1 MAKFL
6 YRVGRSA
13 YMYRWRFIAVWLL
26 IMVGAG
32 TAAATMMKSTSM
44 SFSIPGLESVE
55 TMEEMGE
62 LFPGQGDETEAPSGT
77 VVVRAPEG
85 GSLTD
90 AATKADLDKL
100 ITELRG
106 ENSLVQE
113 QSGPDGTETPVILD
127 PVTAAAGMEQQ
138 MTEAELPALEAQ
150 GLSEAEATASVEADL
165 AAVSPLSADGRTGT
179 ISVLFHGD
187 TAMDVD
193 AADKESVT
201 EVLDNAST
209 DNLEVSYNGNVFQM
223 SEIGFTA
230 ELIGI
235 AVAAIILI
243 ITFGS
248 FVAAGL
254 PLLTAII
261 GVGTGIML
269 IMAATALTSDINSM
283 TPTLASMIGLA
294 VGIDYALFIVSRFR
308 NELVAFAGGNN
319 MTPKELAQAIKGT
332 SHRERAHLAG
342 LAVGKAGSAVCFAGL
357 TVIIALA
364 ALSII
369 NIPFLTAMA
378 LAAAFTV
385 IIAVLVAITL
395 LPAILGAFGT
405 KSFAGRAPVVK
416 APDPE
421 DDKPTMGLKWVRQI
435 RKRPVIFSVSA
446 ILLLV
451 VLAIPALGLKLA
463 MPTDDSAKLGSPQR
477 TAAEWITEDFGPGRN
492 APMIALVKSGTDD
505 PKKAQ
510 AAFGAAVQEISQV
523 EGVENAQI
531 TQMTEDGS
539 AAQVLVTPTSG
550 ANDEATSETLQALR
564 DAESNFSSQVDGSYT
579 VTGVTPIFDDISD
592 RLSEVLI
599 PYIAIV
605 VVLAFVLLVIV
616 FRSLWVPLI
625 AAFGFALSVAA
636 TFGVTVAIWQWGWL
650 GVTNDP
656 QPIISFLPIMLIGI
670 VFGLAMDYQVFLVT
684 RMREGYVHGKT
695 AGNAVS
701 NGFKHGARVVTA
713 AALIMI
719 SVFSAF
725 ILMDEPFIAVMGSA
739 LAMAVLIDAFVVRMT
754 IVPAVLFLLGDRAWK
769 LPKWLDRIIP
779 KVDVEGE
786 GLTGLADPAAAKDA
800 QEDKVSLGADDSGSG
815 KSDD

>member
-1 MAKFL
+1 MN
-6 YRVGRSA
+6 
-13 YMYRWRFIAVWLL
+13 RWRFIAVWLL
-26 IMVGAG
+26 VLIGAG
-32 TAAATMMKSTSM
+32 TLMSTMAKSTSM
-44 SFSIPGLESVE
+44 TFTIPGLESVE
-55 TMEEMGE
+55 TQEEMAE
-62 LFPGQGDETEAPSGT
+62 LFPEGGDDMEAPTGT
-77 VVVRAPEG
+77 IVVRAPEG

-90 AATKADLDKL
+90 EATKADLDAL
-100 ITELRG
+100 IAELK
-106 ENSLVQE
+106 EQDALV
-113 QSGPDGTETPVILD
+113 DTDAIVD
-127 PVTAAAGMEQQ
+127 PMTAAAGMEQQ
-138 MTEAELPALEAQ
+138 MAPAKQEQ
-150 GLSEAEATASVEADL
+150 GMPEEQIQADL
-165 AAVSPLSADGRTGT
+165 QALSPLSENGRTGT
-179 ISVLFHGD
+179 MTITFEGD
-187 TAMDVD
+187 TSMDVSTDDVTAVTDVLDD
-193 AADKESVT
+193 AAT
-201 EVLDNAST
+201 E
-209 DNLEVSYNGNVFQM
+209 NLEIAYGGNVFQM
-223 SEIGFTA
+223 PEIGATA

-254 PLLTAII
+254 PLITAIV

-269 IMAATALTSDINSM
+269 IMAATALTDNINSM

-319 MTPKELAQAIKGT
+319 MTPKELAEAVKKT
-332 SHRERAHLAG
+332 THAERAHLAG

-357 TVIIALA
+357 TVVIALA

-385 IIAVLVAITL
+385 VIAVLVAITL
-395 LPAILGAFGT
+395 LPAILGAFGAR
-405 KSFAGRAPVVK
+405 SFAGRAPVVK

-421 DDKPTMGLKWVRQI
+421 DEKPTMGLKWVRQV
-435 RKRPVIFSVSA
+435 RKRPVIFAAASA
-446 ILLLV
+446 LLLV
-451 VLAIPALGLKLA
+451 LLAIPVASLQLA

-477 TAAEWITEDFGPGRN
+477 NAAEWVNEDFGPGRN
-492 APMIALVKSGTDD
+492 APMIAVVKDSGGD
-505 PKKAQ
+505 PMAAQ
-510 AAFGAAVQEISQV
+510 ATFGEAVATISGV
-523 EGVENAQI
+523 DGVENAQVAG
-531 TQMTEDGS
+531 MSEDGT
-539 AAQVLVTPTSG
+539 AAMVMITPTTG
-550 ANDEATSETLQALR
+550 GNDALTADTLQSLR
-564 DAESNFSSQVDGSYT
+564 DAEPAFKDQTGGTYSI
-579 VTGVTPIFDDISD
+579 TGVTPIFEDVSD

-599 PYIAIV
+599 PYVAIV
-605 VVLAFVLLVIV
+605 VVLAFVLLVVV

-625 AAFGFALSVAA
+625 AALGFALSVAA
-636 TFGVTVAIWQWGWL
+636 TFGVTVAVWQWGWL
-650 GVTNDP
+650 GITNDP

-769 LPKWLDRIIP
+769 LPAWLDKIIP
-779 KVDVEGE
+779 SVDVEGTTLE
-786 GLTGLADPAAAKDA
+786 GMEATTDEKKAVETAPSNG
-800 QEDKVSLGADDSGSG
+800 
-815 KSDD
+815 

>member
-1 MAKFL
+1 MAKLL
-6 YRVGRSA
+6 YRIGRSA
-13 YMYRWRFIAVWLL
+13 YLYRWRFIAVWLL
-26 IMVGAG
+26 VLIGAG
-32 TAAATMMKSTSM
+32 TLAGTMAKSTSM
-44 SFSIPGLESVE
+44 TFTIPGLESVE
-55 TMEEMGE
+55 TQEKMGE
-62 LFPGQGDETEAPSGT
+62 YFPGGGDEMEAATGT

-90 AATKADLDKL
+90 PATHADLEKL
-100 ITELRG
+100 ITELK
-106 ENSLVQE
+106 SQDALTDTDSIV
-113 QSGPDGTETPVILD
+113 D

-138 MTEAELPALEAQ
+138 LTEAKAGQ
-150 GLSEAEATASVEADL
+150 GLPEEQIQADIQALSPVSEN
-165 AAVSPLSADGRTGT
+165 GRTGT
-179 ISVLFHGD
+179 FTVAFDAD
-187 TAMDVD
+187 TAMDIAPED
-193 AADKESVT
+193 TEAVT
-201 EVLDNAST
+201 GVLDDAST
-209 DNLEVSYNGNVFQM
+209 DNLEVSYNGNAFQM
-223 SEIGFTA
+223 AEIGGTA
-230 ELIGI
+230 ELVGI
-235 AVAAIILI
+235 VIAALVLI

-254 PLLTAII
+254 PLITAIV

-269 IMAATALTSDINSM
+269 IMAATALTDTINSM

-332 SHRERAHLAG
+332 SHRQRAHLAG

-385 IIAVLVAITL
+385 LIAVVVAVTL

-421 DDKPTMGLKWVRQI
+421 DEKPTMGLKWVRQI
-435 RKRPVIFSVSA
+435 RKRPVVFSVSA
-446 ILLLV
+446 VLLLV
-451 VLAIPALGLKLA
+451 LLAIPVGGLQLA

-477 TAAEWITEDFGPGRN
+477 TAAEWINEDFGPGRN
-492 APMIALVKSGTDD
+492 APMIALVTSDD
-505 PKKAQ
+505 PESAP
-510 AAFGAAVQEISQV
+510 AAYGAAVETIGSQD
-523 EGVENAQI
+523 GVANAQI
-531 TQMTEDGS
+531 TQMAEDGS
-539 AAQVLVTPTSG
+539 AAQVLITPTTG
-550 ANDEATSETLQALR
+550 ANAEATNDTLQALR
-564 DAESNFSSQVDGSYT
+564 DAEASFHDATGAEYA
-579 VTGVTPIFDDISD
+579 VTGVTPIFEDISD
-592 RLSEVLI
+592 RLSEVLV
-599 PYIAIV
+599 PYVAIV
-605 VVLAFVLLVIV
+605 VVLAFVLLMVV

-625 AAFGFALSVAA
+625 AALGFALSVAA
-636 TFGVTVAIWQWGWL
+636 TFGLTVGIWQWGWL
-650 GVTNDP
+650 GITDDP

-719 SVFSAF
+719 SVFAAF

-769 LPKWLDRIIP
+769 LPAWLDKIIP
-779 KVDVEGE
+779 TVDVEGE
-786 GLTGLADPAAAKDA
+786 GLVGLEAP
-800 QEDKVSLGADDSGSG
+800 EHTTNPFDKSPTTDGR
-815 KSDD
+815 

>member
-13 YMYRWRFIAVWLL
+13 YMNRWRFIAVWLL
-26 IMVGAG
+26 VLIGAG
-32 TAAATMMKSTSM
+32 TLMSTMAKSTSM
-44 SFSIPGLESVE
+44 TFTIPGLESVE
-55 TMEEMGE
+55 TQEEMAE
-62 LFPGQGDETEAPSGT
+62 LFPEGGDDMEAPTGT
-77 VVVRAPEG
+77 IVVRAPEG

-90 AATKADLDKL
+90 EATKADLDAL
-100 ITELRG
+100 IAELK
-106 ENSLVQE
+106 EQDALV
-113 QSGPDGTETPVILD
+113 DTDAIVD
-127 PVTAAAGMEQQ
+127 PMTAAAGMEQQ
-138 MTEAELPALEAQ
+138 MAPAKQEQ
-150 GLSEAEATASVEADL
+150 GMPEEQIQADL
-165 AAVSPLSADGRTGT
+165 QALSPLSENGRTGT
-179 ISVLFHGD
+179 MTITFEGD
-187 TAMDVD
+187 TSMDVSTDDVTAVTDVLDD
-193 AADKESVT
+193 AAT
-201 EVLDNAST
+201 E
-209 DNLEVSYNGNVFQM
+209 NLEIAYGGNVFQM
-223 SEIGFTA
+223 PEIGATA

-254 PLLTAII
+254 PLITAIV

-269 IMAATALTSDINSM
+269 IMAATALTDNINSM

-319 MTPKELAQAIKGT
+319 MTPKELAEAVKKT
-332 SHRERAHLAG
+332 THAERAHLAG

-357 TVIIALA
+357 TVVIALA

-385 IIAVLVAITL
+385 VIAVLVAITL
-395 LPAILGAFGT
+395 LPAILGAFGAR
-405 KSFAGRAPVVK
+405 SFAGRAPVVK

-421 DDKPTMGLKWVRQI
+421 DEKPTMGLKWVRQV
-435 RKRPVIFSVSA
+435 RKRPVIFAAASA
-446 ILLLV
+446 LLLV
-451 VLAIPALGLKLA
+451 LLAIPVASLQLA

-477 TAAEWITEDFGPGRN
+477 NAAEWVNEDFGPGRN
-492 APMIALVKSGTDD
+492 APMIAVVKDSGGD
-505 PKKAQ
+505 PMAAQ
-510 AAFGAAVQEISQV
+510 ATFGEAVATISGV
-523 EGVENAQI
+523 DGVENAQVAG
-531 TQMTEDGS
+531 MSEDGT
-539 AAQVLVTPTSG
+539 AAMVMITPTTG
-550 ANDEATSETLQALR
+550 GNDALTADTLQSLR
-564 DAESNFSSQVDGSYT
+564 DAEPAFKDQTGGTYSI
-579 VTGVTPIFDDISD
+579 TGVTPIFEDVSD

-599 PYIAIV
+599 PYVAIV
-605 VVLAFVLLVIV
+605 VVLAFVLLVVV

-625 AAFGFALSVAA
+625 AALGFALSVAA
-636 TFGVTVAIWQWGWL
+636 TFGVTVAVWQWGWL
-650 GVTNDP
+650 GITNDP

-769 LPKWLDRIIP
+769 LPAWLDKIIP
-779 KVDVEGE
+779 SVDVEGTTLE
-786 GLTGLADPAAAKDA
+786 GMEATTDEKKAVETAPSNG
-800 QEDKVSLGADDSGSG
+800 
-815 KSDD
+815 

>member
-1 MAKFL
+1 MAKLL
-6 YRVGRSA
+6 YRIGRSA
-13 YMYRWRFIAVWLL
+13 YLYRWRFIAVWLL
-26 IMVGAG
+26 VLIGAG
-32 TAAATMMKSTSM
+32 TLAGTMAKSTSM
-44 SFSIPGLESVE
+44 TFTIPGLESVE
-55 TMEEMGE
+55 TQEKMGDY
-62 LFPGQGDETEAPSGT
+62 FPGGSDEMEAATGT

-90 AATKADLDKL
+90 EATHADLEKL
-100 ITELRG
+100 ITELKG
-106 ENSLVQE
+106 QDALTDTDAIV
-113 QSGPDGTETPVILD
+113 D

-138 MTEAELPALEAQ
+138 LTEAKAQQ
-150 GLSEAEATASVEADL
+150 GLPEEQIQADIQALSPVSEN
-165 AAVSPLSADGRTGT
+165 GRTGT
-179 ISVLFHGD
+179 FTVAFDADS
-187 TAMDVD
+187 AMDIAPED
-193 AADKESVT
+193 TEAVT
-201 EVLDNAST
+201 EVLDDAAT
-209 DNLEVSYNGNVFQM
+209 DNLEVSYNGNAFQM
-223 SEIGFTA
+223 AEIGGTA
-230 ELIGI
+230 ELVGI
-235 AVAAIILI
+235 IIAALVLI

-254 PLLTAII
+254 PLITAIA

-269 IMAATALTSDINSM
+269 IMAATALTDTINSM

-319 MTPKELAQAIKGT
+319 MTPKELAQAIKNT
-332 SHRERAHLAG
+332 SHRQRAHLAG

-385 IIAVLVAITL
+385 LIAVVVAVTL

-421 DDKPTMGLKWVRQI
+421 DEKPTMGLKWVRQI
-435 RKRPVIFSVSA
+435 RKRPVVFSVSA
-446 ILLLV
+446 VLLLV
-451 VLAIPALGLKLA
+451 VLAIPALGLQLA

-477 TAAEWITEDFGPGRN
+477 TAAEWTNEDFGPGRN
-492 APMIALVKSGTDD
+492 APMIALVTSDD
-505 PKKAQ
+505 PETAP
-510 AAFGAAVQEISQV
+510 AAYGAAVETISSQD
-523 EGVENAQI
+523 GVANAQI

-539 AAQVLVTPTSG
+539 AAQVMITPTTG
-550 ANDEATSETLQALR
+550 ANDEATNDTLQALR
-564 DAESNFSSQVDGSYT
+564 DAEASFHDQTGAEYA
-579 VTGVTPIFDDISD
+579 VTGVTPIFEDISD
-592 RLSEVLI
+592 RLSEVLV

-605 VVLAFVLLVIV
+605 VVLAFVLLMIV

-625 AAFGFALSVAA
+625 AALGFALSVAA
-636 TFGVTVAIWQWGWL
+636 TFGLTVGIWQWGWL
-650 GVTNDP
+650 GITNDP

-719 SVFSAF
+719 SVFAAF

-769 LPKWLDRIIP
+769 LPRWLDKIIP
-779 KVDVEGE
+779 TVDVEGE
-786 GLTGLADPAAAKDA
+786 GLVGLEAPEHDTAGKHEKEPAT
-800 QEDKVSLGADDSGSG
+800 VGADTPDGTHG
-815 KSDD
+815 EHAADTDPSDDSTTTDGR

>member
-1 MAKFL
+1 MKYIYAVIVKHCTARAIIGRMAKFL

-13 YMYRWRFIAVWLL
+13 YMNRWRFIAVWLL
-26 IMVGAG
+26 VLIGAG
-32 TAAATMMKSTSM
+32 TLMSTMAKSTSM
-44 SFSIPGLESVE
+44 TFTIPGLESVE
-55 TMEEMGE
+55 TQEEMAE
-62 LFPGQGDETEAPSGT
+62 LFPEGGDDMEAPTGT
-77 VVVRAPEG
+77 IVVRAPEG

-90 AATKADLDKL
+90 EATKADLDAL
-100 ITELRG
+100 IAELK
-106 ENSLVQE
+106 EQDALV
-113 QSGPDGTETPVILD
+113 DTDAIVD
-127 PVTAAAGMEQQ
+127 PMTAAAGMEQQ
-138 MTEAELPALEAQ
+138 MAPAKQEQ
-150 GLSEAEATASVEADL
+150 GMPEEQIQADL
-165 AAVSPLSADGRTGT
+165 QALSPLSENGRTGT
-179 ISVLFHGD
+179 MTITFEGD
-187 TAMDVD
+187 TSMDVSTDDVTAVTDVLDD
-193 AADKESVT
+193 AAT
-201 EVLDNAST
+201 E
-209 DNLEVSYNGNVFQM
+209 NLEIAYGGNVFQM
-223 SEIGFTA
+223 PEIGATA

-254 PLLTAII
+254 PLITAIV

-269 IMAATALTSDINSM
+269 IMAATALTDNINSM

-319 MTPKELAQAIKGT
+319 MTPKELAEAVKKT
-332 SHRERAHLAG
+332 THAERAHLAG

-357 TVIIALA
+357 TVVIALA

-385 IIAVLVAITL
+385 VIAVLVAITL
-395 LPAILGAFGT
+395 LPAILGAFGAR
-405 KSFAGRAPVVK
+405 SFAGRAPVVK

-421 DDKPTMGLKWVRQI
+421 DEKPTMGLKWVRQV
-435 RKRPVIFSVSA
+435 RKRPVIFAAASA
-446 ILLLV
+446 LLLV
-451 VLAIPALGLKLA
+451 LLAIPVASLQLA

-477 TAAEWITEDFGPGRN
+477 NAAEWVNEDFGPGRN
-492 APMIALVKSGTDD
+492 APMIAVVKDSGDD
-505 PKKAQ
+505 PMAAQ
-510 AAFGAAVQEISQV
+510 ATFGEAVVTISGV
-523 EGVENAQI
+523 DGVENAQVAG
-531 TQMTEDGS
+531 MSEDGT
-539 AAQVLVTPTSG
+539 AAMVMITPTTG
-550 ANDEATSETLQALR
+550 GNDALTADTLQSLR
-564 DAESNFSSQVDGSYT
+564 DAEPAFKDQTGGTYSI
-579 VTGVTPIFDDISD
+579 TGVTPIFEDISD

-599 PYIAIV
+599 PYVAIV
-605 VVLAFVLLVIV
+605 VVLAFVLLVVV

-625 AAFGFALSVAA
+625 AALGFALSVAA
-636 TFGVTVAIWQWGWL
+636 TFGVTVAVWQWGWL
-650 GVTNDP
+650 GITNDP

-719 SVFSAF
+719 SVFAAF
-725 ILMDEPFIAVMGSA
+725 VLMDEPFIAVMGSA

-769 LPKWLDRIIP
+769 LPAWLDKIIP
-779 KVDVEGE
+779 SVDVEGTTLE
-786 GLTGLADPAAAKDA
+786 GMEATTDEKKAVETAPSNG
-800 QEDKVSLGADDSGSG
+800 
-815 KSDD
+815 

>member
-13 YMYRWRFIAVWLL
+13 YMNRWRFIAVWLL
-26 IMVGAG
+26 VLIGAG
-32 TAAATMMKSTSM
+32 TLMSTMAKSTSM
-44 SFSIPGLESVE
+44 TFTIPGLESVE
-55 TMEEMGE
+55 TQEEMAE
-62 LFPGQGDETEAPSGT
+62 LFPEGGDDMEAPTGT
-77 VVVRAPEG
+77 IVVRAPEG

-90 AATKADLDKL
+90 EATKADLDAL
-100 ITELRG
+100 IAELK
-106 ENSLVQE
+106 EQDALV
-113 QSGPDGTETPVILD
+113 DTDAIVD
-127 PVTAAAGMEQQ
+127 PMTAAAGMEQQ
-138 MTEAELPALEAQ
+138 MAPAKQEQ
-150 GLSEAEATASVEADL
+150 GMPEEQIQADL
-165 AAVSPLSADGRTGT
+165 QALSPLSENGRTGT
-179 ISVLFHGD
+179 MTITFEGD
-187 TAMDVD
+187 TSMDVSTDDVTAVTDVLDD
-193 AADKESVT
+193 AAT
-201 EVLDNAST
+201 E
-209 DNLEVSYNGNVFQM
+209 NLEIAYGGNVFQM
-223 SEIGFTA
+223 PEIGATA

-254 PLLTAII
+254 PLITAIV

-269 IMAATALTSDINSM
+269 IMAATALTDNINSM

-319 MTPKELAQAIKGT
+319 MTPKELAEAVKKT
-332 SHRERAHLAG
+332 THAERAHLAG

-357 TVIIALA
+357 TVVIALA

-385 IIAVLVAITL
+385 VIAVLVAITL
-395 LPAILGAFGT
+395 LPAILGAFGAR
-405 KSFAGRAPVVK
+405 SFAGRAPVVK

-421 DDKPTMGLKWVRQI
+421 DEKPTMGLKWVRQV
-435 RKRPVIFSVSA
+435 RKRPVIFAAASA
-446 ILLLV
+446 LLLV
-451 VLAIPALGLKLA
+451 LLAIPVASLQLA

-477 TAAEWITEDFGPGRN
+477 NAAEWVNEDFGPGRN
-492 APMIALVKSGTDD
+492 APMIAVVKDSGDD
-505 PKKAQ
+505 PMAAQ
-510 AAFGAAVQEISQV
+510 ATFGEAVATISGV
-523 EGVENAQI
+523 DGVENAQVAG
-531 TQMTEDGS
+531 MSEDGT
-539 AAQVLVTPTSG
+539 AAMVMITPTTG
-550 ANDEATSETLQALR
+550 GNDALTADTLQSLR
-564 DAESNFSSQVDGSYT
+564 DAEPAFKDQTGGTYSI
-579 VTGVTPIFDDISD
+579 TGVTPIFEDVSD

-599 PYIAIV
+599 PYVAIV
-605 VVLAFVLLVIV
+605 VVLAFVLLVVV

-625 AAFGFALSVAA
+625 AALGFALSVAA
-636 TFGVTVAIWQWGWL
+636 TFGVTVAVWQWGWL
-650 GVTNDP
+650 GITNDP

-769 LPKWLDRIIP
+769 LPAWLDKIIP
-779 KVDVEGE
+779 SVDVEGTTLE
-786 GLTGLADPAAAKDA
+786 GMEATTDEKKAVETAPSNG
-800 QEDKVSLGADDSGSG
+800 
-815 KSDD
+815 

>member
-1 MAKFL
+1 MAKLL
-6 YRVGRSA
+6 YRIGRSA
-13 YMYRWRFIAVWLL
+13 YLYRWRFIAVWLL
-26 IMVGAG
+26 LLIGAG
-32 TAAATMMKSTSM
+32 TAAATMMKPTSM
-44 SFSIPGLESVE
+44 TFTIPGLESVE
-55 TMEEMGE
+55 TQEEMGE
-62 LFPGQGDETEAPSGT
+62 LFPGGGDDMEAPTGT

-90 AATKADLDKL
+90 EATKTDLDNL
-100 ITELRG
+100 ISELQG
-106 ENSLVQE
+106 QDALVDPE
-113 QSGPDGTETPVILD
+113 SIVD

-138 MTEAELPALEAQ
+138 LTEAKAQ
-150 GLSEAEATASVEADL
+150 QGMPEEQIQADL
-165 AAVSPLSADGRTGT
+165 QALSPVSENERTGT
-179 ISVLFHGD
+179 FTVTFQGETSQ
-187 TAMDVD
+187 DVSAED
-193 AADKESVT
+193 ITSVT
-201 EVLDNAST
+201 DVLDNATT
-209 DNLEVSYNGNVFQM
+209 DNLDVSYNGNVFQM
-223 SEIGFTA
+223 QEIGGTA
-230 ELIGI
+230 ELIGM
-235 AVAAIILI
+235 AVAALVLI

-254 PLLTAII
+254 PLITAVV

-269 IMAATALTSDINSM
+269 IYAGTALTDSINNM

-319 MTPKELAQAIKGT
+319 MTPKELAQAIKKT
-332 SHRERAHLAG
+332 SHRQRAHLAG

-357 TVIIALA
+357 TVIIALT

-378 LAAAFTV
+378 LAAALTV
-385 IIAVLVAITL
+385 FIAVIVAVTL

-421 DDKPTMGLKWVRQI
+421 DEKPTMGLKWVRQI
-435 RKRPVIFSVSA
+435 RKRPLVFALSSV
-446 ILLLV
+446 LLLV
-451 VLAIPALGLKLA
+451 ILAIPALGLQLA

-477 TAAEWITEDFGPGRN
+477 TASEWVNEDFGPGRN
-492 APMIALVKSGTDD
+492 APMVALVKADD
-505 PKKAQ
+505 PEQGTAT
-510 AAFGAAVQEISQV
+510 FGAAVEEISQID
-523 EGVENAQI
+523 GVSNAQI
-531 TQMTEDGS
+531 AQVSEDGT
-539 AAQVLVTPTSG
+539 AAQVMITPTTG
-550 ANDEATSETLQALR
+550 ATDEATNDTLQALR
-564 DAESNFSSQVDGSYT
+564 DAESTFHDNTGGEYS
-579 VTGVTPIFDDISD
+579 VTGVTPIFEDISD
-592 RLSEVLI
+592 RLSDVLV
-599 PYIAIV
+599 PYVAIV
-605 VVLAFVLLVIV
+605 VVLAFVLLVVV

-625 AAFGFALSVAA
+625 AALGFALSVAA
-636 TFGVTVAIWQWGWL
+636 TFGLTVGIWQWGWL
-650 GVTNDP
+650 GITNDP

-719 SVFSAF
+719 SVFAAF

-769 LPKWLDRIIP
+769 LPRWLDKIIP
-779 KVDVEGE
+779 SVDVEGE
-786 GLTGLADPAAAKDA
+786 GLVGLEAPEHDTAGKHEKQPAT
-800 QEDKVSLGADDSGSG
+800 VGADTPDGTHGEHSADTDP
-815 KSDD
+815 SDDSPTTDGR

>member
-1 MAKFL
+1 MKYIYAVIVKHCTARAIIGRMAKFL

-13 YMYRWRFIAVWLL
+13 YMNRWRFIAVWLL
-26 IMVGAG
+26 VLIGAG
-32 TAAATMMKSTSM
+32 TLMSTMAKSTSM
-44 SFSIPGLESVE
+44 TFTIPGLESVE
-55 TMEEMGE
+55 TQEEMAE
-62 LFPGQGDETEAPSGT
+62 LFPEGGDDMEAPTGT
-77 VVVRAPEG
+77 IVVRAPEG

-90 AATKADLDKL
+90 EATKADLDAL
-100 ITELRG
+100 IAELK
-106 ENSLVQE
+106 EQDALV
-113 QSGPDGTETPVILD
+113 DTDAIVD
-127 PVTAAAGMEQQ
+127 PMTAAAGMEQQ
-138 MTEAELPALEAQ
+138 MAPAKQEQ
-150 GLSEAEATASVEADL
+150 GMPEEQIQADL
-165 AAVSPLSADGRTGT
+165 QALSPLSENGRTGT
-179 ISVLFHGD
+179 MTITFEGD
-187 TAMDVD
+187 TSMDVSTDDVTAVTDVLDD
-193 AADKESVT
+193 AAT
-201 EVLDNAST
+201 E
-209 DNLEVSYNGNVFQM
+209 NLEIAYGGNVFQM
-223 SEIGFTA
+223 PEIGATA

-254 PLLTAII
+254 PLITAIV

-269 IMAATALTSDINSM
+269 IMAATALTDNINSM

-319 MTPKELAQAIKGT
+319 MTPKELAEAVKKT
-332 SHRERAHLAG
+332 THAERAHLAG

-357 TVIIALA
+357 TVVIALA

-385 IIAVLVAITL
+385 VIAVLVAITL
-395 LPAILGAFGT
+395 LPAVLGAFGAR
-405 KSFAGRAPVVK
+405 SFAGRAPVVK

-421 DDKPTMGLKWVRQI
+421 DEKPTMGLKWVRQV
-435 RKRPVIFSVSA
+435 RKRPVIFAAASA
-446 ILLLV
+446 LLLV
-451 VLAIPALGLKLA
+451 LLAIPVASLQLA

-477 TAAEWITEDFGPGRN
+477 NAAEWVNEDFGPGRN
-492 APMIALVKSGTDD
+492 APMIAVVKDSGDD
-505 PKKAQ
+505 PMAAQ
-510 AAFGAAVQEISQV
+510 ATFGEAVATISGV
-523 EGVENAQI
+523 DGVENAQVAG
-531 TQMTEDGS
+531 MSEDGT
-539 AAQVLVTPTSG
+539 AAMVMITPTTG
-550 ANDEATSETLQALR
+550 GNDALTADTLQSLR
-564 DAESNFSSQVDGSYT
+564 DAEPAFKDQTGGTYSI
-579 VTGVTPIFDDISD
+579 TGVTPIFEDVSD

-599 PYIAIV
+599 PYVAIV
-605 VVLAFVLLVIV
+605 VVLAFVLLVVV

-625 AAFGFALSVAA
+625 AALGFALSVAA
-636 TFGVTVAIWQWGWL
+636 TFGVTVAVWQWGWL
-650 GVTNDP
+650 GITNDP

-769 LPKWLDRIIP
+769 LPAWLDKIIP
-779 KVDVEGE
+779 SVDVEGTTLE
-786 GLTGLADPAAAKDA
+786 GMEATTDEKKAVETAPSNG
-800 QEDKVSLGADDSGSG
+800 
-815 KSDD
+815 

>member
-13 YMYRWRFIAVWLL
+13 YMNRWRFIAVWLL
-26 IMVGAG
+26 VLIGAG
-32 TAAATMMKSTSM
+32 TLMSTMAKSTSM
-44 SFSIPGLESVE
+44 TFTIPGLESVE
-55 TMEEMGE
+55 TQEEMAE
-62 LFPGQGDETEAPSGT
+62 LFPEGGDDMEAPTGT
-77 VVVRAPEG
+77 IVVRAPEG

-90 AATKADLDKL
+90 EATKADLDAL
-100 ITELRG
+100 IAELK
-106 ENSLVQE
+106 EQDALV
-113 QSGPDGTETPVILD
+113 DTDAIVD
-127 PVTAAAGMEQQ
+127 PMTAAAGMEQQ
-138 MTEAELPALEAQ
+138 MAPAKQEQ
-150 GLSEAEATASVEADL
+150 GMPEEQIQADL
-165 AAVSPLSADGRTGT
+165 QALSPLSENGRTGT
-179 ISVLFHGD
+179 MTITFEGD
-187 TAMDVD
+187 TSMDVSTDDVTAVTDVLDD
-193 AADKESVT
+193 AAT
-201 EVLDNAST
+201 ENIEIA
-209 DNLEVSYNGNVFQM
+209 YGGNVFQM
-223 SEIGFTA
+223 PEIGATA

-254 PLLTAII
+254 PLITAIV

-269 IMAATALTSDINSM
+269 IMAATALTDNINSM

-319 MTPKELAQAIKGT
+319 MTPKELAEAVKKT
-332 SHRERAHLAG
+332 THAERAHLAG

-357 TVIIALA
+357 TVVIALA

-385 IIAVLVAITL
+385 VIAVLVAITL
-395 LPAILGAFGT
+395 LPAILGAFGAR
-405 KSFAGRAPVVK
+405 SFAGRAPVVK

-421 DDKPTMGLKWVRQI
+421 DEKPTMGLKWVRQV
-435 RKRPVIFSVSA
+435 RKRPVIFAAASA
-446 ILLLV
+446 LLLV
-451 VLAIPALGLKLA
+451 LLAIPVASLQLA

-477 TAAEWITEDFGPGRN
+477 NAAEWVNEDFGPGRN
-492 APMIALVKSGTDD
+492 APMIAVVKDSGDD
-505 PKKAQ
+505 PMAAQ
-510 AAFGAAVQEISQV
+510 ATFGEAVATISGV
-523 EGVENAQI
+523 DGVENAQVAG
-531 TQMTEDGS
+531 MSEDGT
-539 AAQVLVTPTSG
+539 AAMVMITPTTG
-550 ANDEATSETLQALR
+550 GNDALTADTLQSLR
-564 DAESNFSSQVDGSYT
+564 DAEPAFKDQTGGTYSI
-579 VTGVTPIFDDISD
+579 TGVTPIFEDVSD

-599 PYIAIV
+599 PYVAIV
-605 VVLAFVLLVIV
+605 VVLAFVLLVVV

-625 AAFGFALSVAA
+625 AALGFALSVAA
-636 TFGVTVAIWQWGWL
+636 TFGVTVAVWQWGWL
-650 GVTNDP
+650 GITNDP

-769 LPKWLDRIIP
+769 LPAWLDKIIP
-779 KVDVEGE
+779 SVDVEGTTLE
-786 GLTGLADPAAAKDA
+786 GMEATTDEKKAVETAPSNG
-800 QEDKVSLGADDSGSG
+800 
-815 KSDD
+815 

>member
-13 YMYRWRFIAVWLL
+13 YMNRWRFIAVWLL
-26 IMVGAG
+26 VLIGAG
-32 TAAATMMKSTSM
+32 TLMSTMAKSTSM
-44 SFSIPGLESVE
+44 TFTIPGLESVE
-55 TMEEMGE
+55 TQEEMAE
-62 LFPGQGDETEAPSGT
+62 LFPEGGDDMEAPTGT
-77 VVVRAPEG
+77 IVVRAPEG

-90 AATKADLDKL
+90 EATKADLDAL
-100 ITELRG
+100 IAELK
-106 ENSLVQE
+106 EQDALV
-113 QSGPDGTETPVILD
+113 DTDAIVD
-127 PVTAAAGMEQQ
+127 PMTAAAGMEQQ
-138 MTEAELPALEAQ
+138 MAPAKQEQ
-150 GLSEAEATASVEADL
+150 GMPEEQIQADL
-165 AAVSPLSADGRTGT
+165 QALSPLSENGRTGT
-179 ISVLFHGD
+179 MTITFEGD
-187 TAMDVD
+187 TSMDVSTDDVTAVTDVLDD
-193 AADKESVT
+193 AAT
-201 EVLDNAST
+201 E
-209 DNLEVSYNGNVFQM
+209 NLEIAYGGNVFQM
-223 SEIGFTA
+223 PEIGATA

-254 PLLTAII
+254 PLITAIV

-269 IMAATALTSDINSM
+269 IMAATALTDNINSM

-319 MTPKELAQAIKGT
+319 MTPKELAAAVRKT
-332 SHRERAHLAG
+332 THAERAHLAG

-357 TVIIALA
+357 TVVIALA

-385 IIAVLVAITL
+385 VIAVLVAITL
-395 LPAILGAFGT
+395 LPAILGAFGAR
-405 KSFAGRAPVVK
+405 SFAGRAPVVK

-421 DDKPTMGLKWVRQI
+421 DEKPTMGLKWVRQV
-435 RKRPVIFSVSA
+435 RKRPVIFAAASA
-446 ILLLV
+446 LLLV
-451 VLAIPALGLKLA
+451 LLAIPVASLQLA

-477 TAAEWITEDFGPGRN
+477 NAAEWVNEDFGPGRN
-492 APMIALVKSGTDD
+492 APMIAVVKDSGDD
-505 PKKAQ
+505 PMAAQ
-510 AAFGAAVQEISQV
+510 ATFGEAVATISGV
-523 EGVENAQI
+523 DGVENAQVAG
-531 TQMTEDGS
+531 MSEDGT
-539 AAQVLVTPTSG
+539 AAMVMITPTTG
-550 ANDEATSETLQALR
+550 GNDALTADTLQSLR
-564 DAESNFSSQVDGSYT
+564 DAEPAFKDQTGGTYSI
-579 VTGVTPIFDDISD
+579 TGVTPIFEDVSD

-599 PYIAIV
+599 PYVAIV
-605 VVLAFVLLVIV
+605 VVLAFVLLVVV

-625 AAFGFALSVAA
+625 AALGFALSVAA
-636 TFGVTVAIWQWGWL
+636 TFGVTVAVWQWGWL
-650 GVTNDP
+650 GITNDP

-719 SVFSAF
+719 SVFAAF
-725 ILMDEPFIAVMGSA
+725 VLMDEPFIAVMGSA

-769 LPKWLDRIIP
+769 LPAWLDKIIP
-779 KVDVEGE
+779 SVDVEGTTLE
-786 GLTGLADPAAAKDA
+786 GMEATTDEKKAVETAPSNG
-800 QEDKVSLGADDSGSG
+800 
-815 KSDD
+815 

>member
-1 MAKFL
+1 MKYIYAVIVKHCTARAIIGRMAKFL

-13 YMYRWRFIAVWLL
+13 YMNRWRFIAVWLL
-26 IMVGAG
+26 VLIGAG
-32 TAAATMMKSTSM
+32 TLMSTMAKSTSM
-44 SFSIPGLESVE
+44 TFTIPGLESVE
-55 TMEEMGE
+55 TQEEMAE
-62 LFPGQGDETEAPSGT
+62 LFPEGGDDMEAPTGT
-77 VVVRAPEG
+77 IVVRAPEG

-90 AATKADLDKL
+90 EATKADLDAL
-100 ITELRG
+100 IAELK
-106 ENSLVQE
+106 EQDALV
-113 QSGPDGTETPVILD
+113 DTDAIVD
-127 PVTAAAGMEQQ
+127 PMTAAAGMEQQ
-138 MTEAELPALEAQ
+138 MAPAKQEQ
-150 GLSEAEATASVEADL
+150 GMPEEQIQADL
-165 AAVSPLSADGRTGT
+165 QALSPLSENGRTGT
-179 ISVLFHGD
+179 MTITFEGD
-187 TAMDVD
+187 TSMDVSTDDVTAVTDVLDD
-193 AADKESVT
+193 AAT
-201 EVLDNAST
+201 E
-209 DNLEVSYNGNVFQM
+209 NLEIAYGGNVFQM
-223 SEIGFTA
+223 PEIGATA

-254 PLLTAII
+254 PLITAIV

-269 IMAATALTSDINSM
+269 IMAATALTDNINSM

-319 MTPKELAQAIKGT
+319 MTPKELAEAVKKT
-332 SHRERAHLAG
+332 THAERAHLAG

-357 TVIIALA
+357 TVVIALA

-385 IIAVLVAITL
+385 VIAVLVAITL
-395 LPAILGAFGT
+395 LPAILGAFGAR
-405 KSFAGRAPVVK
+405 SFAGRAPVVK

-421 DDKPTMGLKWVRQI
+421 DEKPTMGLKWVRQV
-435 RKRPVIFSVSA
+435 RKRPVIFAAASA
-446 ILLLV
+446 LLLV
-451 VLAIPALGLKLA
+451 LLAIPVASLQLA

-477 TAAEWITEDFGPGRN
+477 NAAEWVNEDFGPGRN
-492 APMIALVKSGTDD
+492 APMIAVVKDSGGD
-505 PKKAQ
+505 PMAAQ
-510 AAFGAAVQEISQV
+510 ATFGEAVATISGV
-523 EGVENAQI
+523 DGVENAQVAG
-531 TQMTEDGS
+531 MSEDGT
-539 AAQVLVTPTSG
+539 AAMVMITPTTG
-550 ANDEATSETLQALR
+550 GNDALTADTLQSLR
-564 DAESNFSSQVDGSYT
+564 DAEPAFKDQTGGTYSI
-579 VTGVTPIFDDISD
+579 TGVTPIFEDVSD

-599 PYIAIV
+599 PYVAIV
-605 VVLAFVLLVIV
+605 VVLAFVLLVVV

-625 AAFGFALSVAA
+625 AALGFALSVAA
-636 TFGVTVAIWQWGWL
+636 TFGVTVAVWQWGWL
-650 GVTNDP
+650 GITNDP

-769 LPKWLDRIIP
+769 LPAWLDKIIP
-779 KVDVEGE
+779 SVDVEGTTLE
-786 GLTGLADPAAAKDA
+786 GMEATTDEKKAVETAPSNG
-800 QEDKVSLGADDSGSG
+800 
-815 KSDD
+815 

>member
-13 YMYRWRFIAVWLL
+13 YMNRWRFIAVWLL
-26 IMVGAG
+26 VLIGAG
-32 TAAATMMKSTSM
+32 TLMSTMAKSTSM
-44 SFSIPGLESVE
+44 TFTIPGLESVE
-55 TMEEMGE
+55 TQEEMAE
-62 LFPGQGDETEAPSGT
+62 LFPEGGDDMEAPTGT
-77 VVVRAPEG
+77 IVVRAPEG

-90 AATKADLDKL
+90 EATKADLDAL
-100 ITELRG
+100 IAELK
-106 ENSLVQE
+106 EQDALV
-113 QSGPDGTETPVILD
+113 DTDAIVD
-127 PVTAAAGMEQQ
+127 PMTAAAGMEQQ
-138 MTEAELPALEAQ
+138 MAPAKQEQ
-150 GLSEAEATASVEADL
+150 GMPEEQIQADL
-165 AAVSPLSADGRTGT
+165 QALSPLSENGRTGT
-179 ISVLFHGD
+179 MTITFEGD
-187 TAMDVD
+187 TSMDVSTDDVTAVTDVLDD
-193 AADKESVT
+193 AAT
-201 EVLDNAST
+201 E
-209 DNLEVSYNGNVFQM
+209 NLEIAYGGNVFQM
-223 SEIGFTA
+223 PEIGATA

-254 PLLTAII
+254 PLITAIV

-269 IMAATALTSDINSM
+269 IMAATALTDNINSM

-319 MTPKELAQAIKGT
+319 MTPKELAEAVKKT
-332 SHRERAHLAG
+332 THAERAHLAG

-357 TVIIALA
+357 TVVIALA

-385 IIAVLVAITL
+385 VIAVLVAITL
-395 LPAILGAFGT
+395 LPAILGAFGAR
-405 KSFAGRAPVVK
+405 SFAGRAPVVK

-421 DDKPTMGLKWVRQI
+421 DEKPTMGLKWVRQV
-435 RKRPVIFSVSA
+435 RKRPVIFAAASA
-446 ILLLV
+446 LLLV
-451 VLAIPALGLKLA
+451 LLAIPVASLQLA

-477 TAAEWITEDFGPGRN
+477 NAAEWVNEDFGPGRN
-492 APMIALVKSGTDD
+492 APMIAVVKDSGDD
-505 PKKAQ
+505 PMAAQ
-510 AAFGAAVQEISQV
+510 ATFGEAVATISGV
-523 EGVENAQI
+523 DGVENAQVAG
-531 TQMTEDGS
+531 MSEDGT
-539 AAQVLVTPTSG
+539 AAMVMITPTTG
-550 ANDEATSETLQALR
+550 GNDALTADTLQSLR
-564 DAESNFSSQVDGSYT
+564 DAEPAFKDQTGGTYSI
-579 VTGVTPIFDDISD
+579 TGVTPIFEDVSD

-599 PYIAIV
+599 PYVAIV
-605 VVLAFVLLVIV
+605 VVLAFVLLVVV

-625 AAFGFALSVAA
+625 AALGFALSVAA
-636 TFGVTVAIWQWGWL
+636 TFGVTVAVWQWGWL
-650 GVTNDP
+650 GITNDP

-719 SVFSAF
+719 SVFAAF
-725 ILMDEPFIAVMGSA
+725 VLMDEPFIAVMGSA

-769 LPKWLDRIIP
+769 LPAWLDKIIP
-779 KVDVEGE
+779 SVDVEGTTLE
-786 GLTGLADPAAAKDA
+786 GMEATTDEKKAVETAPSNG
-800 QEDKVSLGADDSGSG
+800 
-815 KSDD
+815 

>member
-13 YMYRWRFIAVWLL
+13 YMNRWRFIAVWLL
-26 IMVGAG
+26 VLIGAG
-32 TAAATMMKSTSM
+32 TLMSTMAKSTSM
-44 SFSIPGLESVE
+44 TFTIPGLESVE
-55 TMEEMGE
+55 TQEEMAE
-62 LFPGQGDETEAPSGT
+62 LFPEGGDDMEAPTGT
-77 VVVRAPEG
+77 IVVRAPEG

-90 AATKADLDKL
+90 EATKADLDAL
-100 ITELRG
+100 IAELK
-106 ENSLVQE
+106 EQDALV
-113 QSGPDGTETPVILD
+113 DTDAIVD
-127 PVTAAAGMEQQ
+127 PMTAAAGMEQK
-138 MTEAELPALEAQ
+138 MAPAKQEQ
-150 GLSEAEATASVEADL
+150 GMPEEQIQADL
-165 AAVSPLSADGRTGT
+165 QALSPLSENGRTGT
-179 ISVLFHGD
+179 MTITFEGD
-187 TAMDVD
+187 TSMDVSTDDVTAVTDVLDD
-193 AADKESVT
+193 AAT
-201 EVLDNAST
+201 E
-209 DNLEVSYNGNVFQM
+209 NLEIAYGGNVFQM
-223 SEIGFTA
+223 PEIGATA

-254 PLLTAII
+254 PLITAIV

-269 IMAATALTSDINSM
+269 IMAATALTDNINSM

-319 MTPKELAQAIKGT
+319 MTPKELAEAVKKT
-332 SHRERAHLAG
+332 THAERAHLAG

-357 TVIIALA
+357 TVVIALA

-385 IIAVLVAITL
+385 VIAVLVAITL
-395 LPAILGAFGT
+395 LPAVLGAFGAR
-405 KSFAGRAPVVK
+405 SFAGRAPVVK

-421 DDKPTMGLKWVRQI
+421 DEKPTMGLKWVRQV
-435 RKRPVIFSVSA
+435 RKRPVIFAAASA
-446 ILLLV
+446 LLLV
-451 VLAIPALGLKLA
+451 LLAIPVASLQLA

-477 TAAEWITEDFGPGRN
+477 NAAEWVNEDFGPGRN
-492 APMIALVKSGTDD
+492 APMIAVVKDSGDD
-505 PKKAQ
+505 PMAAQ
-510 AAFGAAVQEISQV
+510 ATFGEAVATISGV
-523 EGVENAQI
+523 DGVENAQVAG
-531 TQMTEDGS
+531 MSEDGT
-539 AAQVLVTPTSG
+539 AAMVMITPTTG
-550 ANDEATSETLQALR
+550 GNDALTADTLQSLR
-564 DAESNFSSQVDGSYT
+564 DAEPAFKDQTGGTYSI
-579 VTGVTPIFDDISD
+579 TGVTPIFEDVSD

-599 PYIAIV
+599 PYVAIV
-605 VVLAFVLLVIV
+605 VVLAFVLLVVV

-625 AAFGFALSVAA
+625 AALGFALSVAA
-636 TFGVTVAIWQWGWL
+636 TFGVTVAVWQWGWL
-650 GVTNDP
+650 GITNDP

-739 LAMAVLIDAFVVRMT
+739 LAMAVLIDAFVV
-754 IVPAVLFLLGDRAWK
+754 
-769 LPKWLDRIIP
+769 
-779 KVDVEGE
+779 
-786 GLTGLADPAAAKDA
+786 
-800 QEDKVSLGADDSGSG
+800 
-815 KSDD
+815 